1 LRYLRRG
8 STVRVP
14 QRALDEPFPED
25 AEARIAAFTELV
37 ATAIGNAEAHA
48 ELTASRARV
57 IAAADEAMRR
67 IERDLHDGAQQ
78 RLASVVLKLQTTQDA
93 LPAELEELRADFRD
107 ATNELV
113 TAADGLRDYARGIH
127 PVV

>member
-1 LRYLRRG
+1 
-8 STVRVP
+8 
-14 QRALDEPFPED
+14 
-25 AEARIAAFTELV
+25 
-37 ATAIGNAEAHA
+37 
-48 ELTASRARV
+48 
-57 IAAADEAMRR
+57 MRR

-113 TAADGLRDYARGIH
+113 TAADELRDYARAGSTRWF
-127 PVV
+127 